1 MGSTKFGIA
10 ICVLLILIIF
20 LFGSRVETTSGRAD
34 GWVTVDVLSFDGD
47 NILFRLEVSVVGNH
61 SEEQMWLRIEPASG
75 QGVIVEVWRGV
86 SNVVFNE
93 GSDLT
98 VFTYS
103 YSYNHTYYQAEP
115 KVYGYLLF
123 PWDEHKLTLFIRMS
137 FNAVLDTHPS
147 VCELPS
153 QNYEGRFQ
161 VTPQSADECT
171 LALEIRHTPSFAM
184 AVGFMLY
191 PTIISLYL
199 LSFTMVVFVILVALF
214 KKPVSSL
221 PNLIRV
227 SSAIMF
233 FVPAFEIAFNNLKS
247 PLPLVLSD
255 ILVIPVIPI
264 NASIIAV
271 SLVLHWLHSNEKAS
285 ESRV

>member
-1 MGSTKFGIA
+1 MGSAKFGRV
-10 ICVLLILIIF
+10 ICVLLILTIF
-20 LFGSRVETTSGRAD
+20 LFDSRVETASGRAD
-34 GWVTVDVLSFDGD
+34 GWVSVNVLSFDGD

-61 SEEQMWLRIEPASG
+61 SDQQMWLRIEPASG

-115 KVYGYLLF
+115 KVCGYLLF
-123 PWDEHKLTLFIRMS
+123 PWDEHRLTLFIRMS
-137 FNAVLDTHPS
+137 FNASLDTHPS

-153 QNYEGRFQ
+153 QNYEGIFQ
-161 VTPQSADECT
+161 VTSQSADECT
-171 LALEIRHTPSFAM
+171 LALEIRHTTSFAT
-184 AVGFMLY
+184 AVGLMVY
-191 PTIISLYL
+191 PIIISLYS
-199 LSFTMVVFVILVALF
+199 LSFTMIAFVILIALL
-214 KKPVSSL
+214 KKSVNIL

-227 SSAIMF
+227 SSAIIF
-233 FVPAFEIAFNNLKS
+233 FVPAFEIASNSLKS

-264 NASIIAV
+264 NASIIVA
-271 SLVLHWLHSNEKAS
+271 SLVLHWLHSNGKAS
-285 ESRV
+285 ESRA